1 MPELNYLQL
10 FADML
15 DDHFGVLTD
24 EELGIIIRASMLYAF
39 QGVLPEFEPRSVLGM
54 TWRRMKAYIDQCQKN
69 TAKNRENGNKGGRG
83 NKKPTETQPNPEKPN
98 ETQQNPTKP
107 TETQPNPTEPS
118 KTQTAY
124 IQDQDQDHIQDQ
136 DHKQEQYYAPAPAT
150 DNVIAFDGSDLTAD
164 IRNNQKAQELAA
176 RYLPRGRTPME
187 FDPRVGAL
195 AEDIGTHGAEK
206 VEAALKEAARCDNRG
221 GVSIAFYR
229 TILGNLGKEKPPNK
243 AAAGDYQHRQYTE
256 ADFKA
261 MEVDLDAL

>member
-1 MPELNYLQL
+1 MEPK
-10 FADML
+10 
-15 DDHFGVLTD
+15 
-24 EELGIIIRASMLYAF
+24 GIILYSEDLDILDRMLAPAEAFAVVMALNNYAMDGEIPEGLSAAQMIAFEMMRQKIDRAMQNYVAKS
-39 QGVLPEFEPRSVLGM
+39 EKRSAAAKSR
-54 TWRRMKAYIDQCQKN
+54 WDAKASGAMQTD
-69 TAKNRENGNKGGRG
+69 AKNANASFAKQPMQMDGTVTV
-83 NKKPTETQPNPEKPN
+83 TETVNV
-98 ETQQNPTKP
+98 
-107 TETQPNPTEPS
+107 TETKTEGVVNTP
-118 KTQTAY
+118 
-124 IQDQDQDHIQDQ
+124 
-136 DHKQEQYYAPAPAT
+136 APAPAT

>member
-54 TWRRMKAYIDQCQKN
+54 SWRRMKAYIDQCQKN

-83 NKKPTETQPNPEKPN
+83 NKKPTETQPNP
-98 ETQQNPTKP
+98 
-107 TETQPNPTEPS
+107 TEPNR
-118 KTQTAY
+118 TQTAY
-124 IQDQDQDHIQDQ
+124 KQDQDQDQDHIQDQ

-176 RYLPRGRTPME
+176 HYLPRGRTPME

-243 AAAGDYQHRQYTE
+243 AAAGDYQHRKYTE
-256 ADFKA
+256 EDFKA

>member
-1 MPELNYLQL
+1 MAKDKAPGIILYPEDIERIKRSVKPEYQ
-10 FADML
+10 FAVIYAL
-15 DDHFGVLTD
+15 AQFATTGELPT
-24 EELGIIIRASMLYAF
+24 EAELGEGGIVAF
-39 QGVLPEFEPRSVLGM
+39 EFIFDKVSDALQKYHETSEKR
-54 TWRRMKAYIDQCQKN
+54 KAAVN
-69 TAKNRENGNKGGRG
+69 TRWTSNESKSIQTDTNGFKSIQMNSKVT
-83 NKKPTETQPNPEKPN
+83 KTETETEKKSIN
-98 ETQQNPTKP
+98 VKP
-107 TETQPNPTEPS
+107 KEVEVVNN
-118 KTQTAY
+118 
-124 IQDQDQDHIQDQ
+124 
-136 DHKQEQYYAPAPAT
+136 APAPAT

-206 VEAALKEAARCDNRG
+206 VEAALREAARCDNRG

>member
-1 MPELNYLQL
+1 MYSEDLDILDRMLSPAEAFAVVMALNNYAMDGEMPEGLSAAQMIAFEMMRQKIDRAMQNYAAKSEKRSAAAKSRWDAKASSAMQ
-10 FADML
+10 
-15 DDHFGVLTD
+15 TD
-24 EELGIIIRASMLYAF
+24 
-39 QGVLPEFEPRSVLGM
+39 
-54 TWRRMKAYIDQCQKN
+54 
-69 TAKNRENGNKGGRG
+69 AKNANASFAKQPMQMDGTITV
-83 NKKPTETQPNPEKPN
+83 TETVNV
-98 ETQQNPTKP
+98 
-107 TETQPNPTEPS
+107 TETKTEGVVNTP
-118 KTQTAY
+118 
-124 IQDQDQDHIQDQ
+124 
-136 DHKQEQYYAPAPAT
+136 APAPAT

-256 ADFKA
+256 ADFRA

>member
-1 MPELNYLQL
+1 MEPKGIILYSEDLDILDRMLAPAEAFAVVMALNNYAMNGEMPEGLSAAQMIAFEMMRQKIDRAMQNYAAKSEKRSAAAKSRWDAKASNAMQ
-10 FADML
+10 
-15 DDHFGVLTD
+15 TD
-24 EELGIIIRASMLYAF
+24 
-39 QGVLPEFEPRSVLGM
+39 
-54 TWRRMKAYIDQCQKN
+54 
-69 TAKNRENGNKGGRG
+69 AKNANASFAEQPMQMDGTVTV
-83 NKKPTETQPNPEKPN
+83 TETVNV
-98 ETQQNPTKP
+98 
-107 TETQPNPTEPS
+107 TETKTEGVVNTP
-118 KTQTAY
+118 
-124 IQDQDQDHIQDQ
+124 
-136 DHKQEQYYAPAPAT
+136 APAPAT

>member
-1 MPELNYLQL
+1 M
-10 FADML
+10 
-15 DDHFGVLTD
+15 
-24 EELGIIIRASMLYAF
+24 
-39 QGVLPEFEPRSVLGM
+39 
-54 TWRRMKAYIDQCQKN
+54 
-69 TAKNRENGNKGGRG
+69 
-83 NKKPTETQPNPEKPN
+83 
-98 ETQQNPTKP
+98 
-107 TETQPNPTEPS
+107 
-118 KTQTAY
+118 
-124 IQDQDQDHIQDQ
+124 
-136 DHKQEQYYAPAPAT
+136 PAPAT

-176 RYLPRGRTPME
+176 HYLPRGRTPME

>member
-1 MPELNYLQL
+1 MAKDKTPGIILYPEDIERIKRSVKPEYQ
-10 FADML
+10 FAVIYAL
-15 DDHFGVLTD
+15 AQFATTGELPT
-24 EELGIIIRASMLYAF
+24 EAELGEGGMVAF
-39 QGVLPEFEPRSVLGM
+39 EFIFDKVSEAL
-54 TWRRMKAYIDQCQKN
+54 QKYQETSEKRKSAVN
-69 TAKNRENGNKGGRG
+69 ARWGTNESRNIQTDTSDTNEYKSIQMNSNVTK
-83 NKKPTETQPNPEKPN
+83 TETE
-98 ETQQNPTKP
+98 
-107 TETQPNPTEPS
+107 TETEIEKKSINVKPKEVAVVDN
-118 KTQTAY
+118 
-124 IQDQDQDHIQDQ
+124 
-136 DHKQEQYYAPAPAT
+136 APAPAT